1 MNPLMASAHNTLHPM
16 RFTLS
21 TVTLFVFLTLGCCSD
36 RVGSSVTVGEELSFP
51 ELSNSS
57 RTIKLRAFQSIK
69 GARIWTS
76 ETNNYIIC
84 AKYNNTY
91 TNSYFFGAVKT
102 HEDMSLGL
110 ILIPMHLSQSTSNTP
125 LSKNDGSNLIS
136 SAISPGHRPPFS
148 DARTPDEE
156 SRGK

>member
-1 MNPLMASAHNTLHPM
+1 M

-21 TVTLFVFLTLGCCSD
+21 TVTLFVFLTLGCRSD

-51 ELSNSS
+51 EVSNSS
-57 RTIKLRAFQSIK
+57 HTIKLRAFQSIK

-76 ETNNYIIC
+76 ETNNYIIY
-84 AKYNNTY
+84 AKYDNAY

-102 HEDMSLGL
+102 HEDMSLDL
-110 ILIPMHLSQSTSNTP
+110 TLIPIPLLQSTA
-125 LSKNDGSNLIS
+125 KNSSLVCYGSNSIN

-148 DARTPDEE
+148 DVRTTDE
-156 SRGK
+156 SNRGK